1 MKECI
6 FFSAGHHIRFRI
18 IAKKEST
25 GFSLSP
31 HLKHRPPRNNP
42 FRTAGDQ
49 LFNPLSVT
57 FYIDFSPFRP
67 PDPFFA
73 LFSRAPSHRPPSPP
87 PPPPGRF
94 ISRHENIC
102 FCPCF
107 AAACLAFLLSSSFYP
122 PSFLLQHVSV
132 PTDRGK
138 KKKKKKYRISA
149 IRSFDREKDEWT
161 NFCFFFFFD
170 HFPSLIPSVKF
181 ARLA

>member
-1 MKECI
+1 MHLLLGGA
-6 FFSAGHHIRFRI
+6 SYPVRNGNHR
-18 IAKKEST
+18 KKEST

-42 FRTAGDQ
+42 FRTAGDR

-87 PPPPGRF
+87 PPPSGRF

-122 PSFLLQHVSV
+122 SSFLLQHVSV

-138 KKKKKKYRISA
+138 KKKKKTIPNFGNS
-149 IRSFDREKDEWT
+149 IVRSRKGRMDE
-161 NFCFFFFFD
+161 FLFLFFLRP
-170 HFPSLIPSVKF
+170 FPFSYP
-181 ARLA
+181 

>member
-1 MKECI
+1 MHLLLGGA
-6 FFSAGHHIRFRI
+6 SYPVRNGNHR
-18 IAKKEST
+18 KKEST

-42 FRTAGDQ
+42 FRTAGDR

-138 KKKKKKYRISA
+138 KKKKKTIPNFGNS
-149 IRSFDREKDEWT
+149 IVRSRKGRMDE
-161 NFCFFFFFD
+161 FLFLFFLRP
-170 HFPSLIPSVKF
+170 FPFSYP
-181 ARLA
+181 

>member
-1 MKECI
+1 MHLLLGGA
-6 FFSAGHHIRFRI
+6 SYPVRNGNHR
-18 IAKKEST
+18 KKEST

-42 FRTAGDQ
+42 FRTAGDR

-87 PPPPGRF
+87 PPPSGRF

-138 KKKKKKYRISA
+138 KKKKKKIPNFGNS
-149 IRSFDREKDEWT
+149 IVRSRKGRMDE
-161 NFCFFFFFD
+161 FLFLFFLRP
-170 HFPSLIPSVKF
+170 FPFSYP
-181 ARLA
+181 

>member
-1 MKECI
+1 MHLLLGGA
-6 FFSAGHHIRFRI
+6 SYPVRNGNHR
-18 IAKKEST
+18 KKEST

-42 FRTAGDQ
+42 FRTAGDR

-122 PSFLLQHVSV
+122 SSFLLQHVSV

-138 KKKKKKYRISA
+138 KKKKKTIPNFGNS
-149 IRSFDREKDEWT
+149 IVRSRKGRMDE
-161 NFCFFFFFD
+161 FLFLFFLRP
-170 HFPSLIPSVKF
+170 FPFSYP
-181 ARLA
+181 

>member
-1 MKECI
+1 MHLLLGGA
-6 FFSAGHHIRFRI
+6 SYPVRNGNHR
-18 IAKKEST
+18 KKEST

-42 FRTAGDQ
+42 FRTAGDR

-138 KKKKKKYRISA
+138 KKKKKKNTEFRQ
-149 IRSFDREKDEWT
+149 FDRSIAKRT
-161 NFCFFFFFD
+161 NGRIFVSFFSSTI
-170 HFPSLIPSVKF
+170 SLLLSLV
-181 ARLA
+181 